1 MLFFWVIGCCQ
12 SVEARFVFGD
22 DKPQFYSCC
31 SKFIA
36 VTESKFMSSTVS
48 ELPQRSHLRRN
59 LRAMNADGFS
69 FSIMVGIGETY
80 LPAFMLSAG
89 RGEFAAALIATV
101 PLLTGSLLQLLAPA
115 MIRWIGSY
123 RRFVVLMSSAQAAS
137 LVFLAALV
145 FFPNVP
151 TWVFFVPATTY
162 WGAGLST
169 GPAWNTW
176 VEDLVPGHLRAG
188 FFSRRSRLSHVGV
201 LVGLFCGGM
210 LLRSFDGSDQAVAIF
225 AVLFGIG
232 GMSRFVSA
240 LMLSL
245 QSEGIGEVS
254 TRGPI
259 LVASR
264 GPVKNLL
271 SSVQRPGP
279 AGRFVLY
286 LLTVQTGVFIA
297 GPYFTPFMRQTLQ
310 QSWFDYMLL
319 MSIGYLGKMISLPWA
334 GRIANS
340 AGVGRLMWIGGVG
353 IIPISSFWAVSQ
365 SFWFLAMV
373 QLTSGMVWGCYELAM
388 LLQFFRQIPRDQ
400 RVHILTLYN
409 LGNSAAMV
417 LGTLIGAACLSS
429 FGGGREAYLAVFVIS
444 SLARSVSLFLLPGG
458 RAALRTTKTQLGHFV
473 SRTIAV
479 RPMAGSIER
488 PVFSSFSDGNKD
500 DVSEDSEAS
509 GDNELGS

>member
-1 MLFFWVIGCCQ
+1 
-12 SVEARFVFGD
+12 
-22 DKPQFYSCC
+22 
-31 SKFIA
+31 
-36 VTESKFMSSTVS
+36 MSSTNTT
-48 ELPQRSHLRRN
+48 LPQRDHLRRN
-59 LRAMNADGFS
+59 LKAMNADGFS

-137 LVFLAALV
+137 LSALALMV
-145 FFPNVP
+145 FFPQAP
-151 TWVFFVPATTY
+151 TWLFFIPATTY

-176 VEDLVPGHLRAG
+176 AEDLVPGKLRAG
-188 FFSRRSRLSHVGV
+188 FFSRRSRLSHFGV
-201 LVGLFCGGM
+201 LVGLFSGGM
-210 LLRSFDGSDQAVAIF
+210 LLRQFDGTDHALKVF
-225 AVLFGIG
+225 AVLFGVG
-232 GMSRFVSA
+232 GVARFVSS

-245 QSEGIGEVS
+245 QSEGTGRVS
-254 TRGPI
+254 TRGSEE
-259 LVASR
+259 ANTR
-264 GPVKNLL
+264 GPVKSLL
-271 SSVQRPGP
+271 TSLRKPGP
-279 AGRFVLY
+279 AGRFVMY

-319 MSIGYLGKMISLPWA
+319 ISIGFIGKMISLQWA

-340 AGVGRLMWIGGVG
+340 AGVGRLLWIGGLG

-365 SFWFLAMV
+365 SFWFLAFV
-373 QLTSGMVWGCYELAM
+373 QLLSGLVWGCYELAM
-388 LLQFFRQIPRDQ
+388 LLQFFREIPRDQ

-409 LGNSAAMV
+409 LGNSTAMV
-417 LGTLIGAACLSS
+417 LGTLIGAACLNL
-429 FGGGREAYLAVFVIS
+429 FGGGRDAYLAVFVIS
-444 SLARSVSLFLLPGG
+444 SVARSVSLFLLPGG
-458 RAALRTTKTQLGHFV
+458 RAVLRSSGSRMRKFV

-479 RPMAGSIER
+479 RPMVGSFER
-488 PVFSSFSDGNKD
+488 PVLSSFVEEAETESPNEPDGVECERLSSHVSGSDSKSN
-500 DVSEDSEAS
+500 
-509 GDNELGS
+509 L